1 MLYLGR
7 YYTYFK
13 LRGDSLWLSPLFY
26 STVLGIILCSS
37 AASAQNL
44 ITNSSF
50 EEGQCETKDFINR
63 WSTGVG
69 KASSWLLP
77 DTIVRECGVNSC
89 VAWNGTNYAF
99 IQDKTAP
106 YDTFINNSNSKCCG
120 KGCHQLRYTSRLTSS
135 VAIKGNLQ
143 FDSLG
148 FNNRSPYIGQ
158 KLTNPIISNH
168 LYYHSLFYNIFSYSA
183 KHINGEWAWY
193 NEYQAYPEQI
203 PTPNTSHNGF
213 GVAFSSYHMIYKDIP
228 HPQDGMHRV
237 LPSVPNQ
244 RKLRHTLQYQPYWQ
258 KLAGTFVADSAYAY
272 LTIGNFWTTAETT
285 FTPPLSDTT
294 VGTSVINI
302 DSVNMWDVTHQI
314 QHDTQYCIGQ
324 DALLTSE
331 HYSRGYTVWYTKQGD
346 LLYTGDT
353 FSLTLTSNTFVRSI
367 RYFPEIDYST
377 TDSVYLTVK
386 NKPLLLNLSR
396 ANDPCTLPA
405 TYTVQPQ
412 TGYTYMWNSTLG
424 TNQYTAIDSQTIHL
438 LVTDTNGCYI
448 DTSFFVWPEVAFSA
462 ALLSDT
468 CDLTTEIVI
477 EPDTYEY
484 TVNGALSGTRYLG
497 NVSGRVILI
506 ATQANGCKDTQYLN
520 IPLCTVQAENIW
532 IPSGFSP
539 NNDGLNPRF
548 APVSKYIKSYTLTV
562 YSRWGEKLFI
572 SSDNNW
578 AWDGTYLGK
587 PVQQGS
593 YFYTLDILLLNN
605 QRLQRKG
612 QITLLR

>member
-7 YYTYFK
+7 YCTYFK

-44 ITNSSF
+44 ITNGSF
-50 EEGQCETKDFINR
+50 EDGLCERDFINR
-63 WSTGVG
+63 WPVGVSRQSG
-69 KASSWLLP
+69 WLNP
-77 DTIVRECGVNSC
+77 DTVLSECGINSC
-89 VAWNGTNYAF
+89 VGF
-99 IQDKTAP
+99 
-106 YDTFINNSNSKCCG
+106 YDASYTFRQNATTPLDTLLYEDFKKNKCCG
-120 KGCHQLRYTSRLTSS
+120 KGCNPYIVTKQLATPH
-135 VAIKGNLQ
+135 VAQGAIR
-143 FDSLG
+143 FDSSG
-148 FNNRSPYIGQ
+148 FNVGSSYIGQ
-158 KLTNPIISNH
+158 KLNTTLRPEH
-168 LYYHSLFYNIFSYSA
+168 KYQYTVFYNLFDY
-183 KHINGEWAWY
+183 Y
-193 NEYQAYPEQI
+193 NQKGNMFTLVNRFQAGYYPA
-203 PTPNTSHNGF
+203 PNTTHNGF
-213 GVAFSSYHMIYKDIP
+213 GIALSTYHIQYKNVP
-228 HPQDGMHRV
+228 
-237 LPSVPNQ
+237 LPRDSEQHLLPTVPNQ
-244 RKLRHTLQYQPYWQ
+244 RKLRFTLEYQPYWQ
-258 KLAGTFVADSAYAY
+258 KLQGTFVADSAYSH

-285 FTPPLSDTT
+285 FTPPLSGSTIAT
-294 VGTSVINI
+294 RSLFL
-302 DSVNMWDVTHQI
+302 DSVNLWDVTHQI
-314 QHDTQYCIGQ
+314 QHDTQYCLGQ

-346 LLYTGDT
+346 SLYTGDT
-353 FSLTLTSNTFVRSI
+353 FSLTLTSDTFVRSI

-484 TVNGALSGTRYLG
+484 TVNGTLSGTRYLG

-605 QRLQRKG
+605 QRLQRNG

>member
-26 STVLGIILCSS
+26 SIVLGIILCSS

-44 ITNSSF
+44 ITNGSF
-50 EEGQCETKDFINR
+50 EDGLCETKDFINR
-63 WSTGVG
+63 WPVGVSRQSG
-69 KASSWLLP
+69 WLNP
-77 DTIVRECGVNSC
+77 DTILSECGINSC
-89 VAWNGTNYAF
+89 VGFYNSSYNFRQTATTPLDTLLYEADETNV
-99 IQDKTAP
+99 
-106 YDTFINNSNSKCCG
+106 CCG
-120 KGCHQLRYTSRLTSS
+120 KGCYTYATTKQLTSPH
-135 VAIKGNLQ
+135 VVLGGTR
-143 FDSLG
+143 FDSSG
-148 FNNRSPYIGQ
+148 FDNSSSYIGQ
-158 KLTNPIISNH
+158 KLNTMLQTEHIYYYSMFHNLFTYSLKKISGRWASMNK
-168 LYYHSLFYNIFSYSA
+168 YNIGYF
-183 KHINGEWAWY
+183 
-193 NEYQAYPEQI
+193 PE
-203 PTPNTSHNGF
+203 PNTTHNGF
-213 GVAFSSYHMIYKDIP
+213 GIALSTYHIQYKNIP
-228 HPQDGMHRV
+228 PTNDGMQYV
-237 LPSVPNQ
+237 LPTLPNQ
-244 RKLRHTLQYQPYWQ
+244 RKLRFTLEYQPYWQ
-258 KLAGTFVADSAYAY
+258 KLQGTFVADSAYSH

-285 FTPPLSDTT
+285 FTPPLSGNTIGLRDL
-294 VGTSVINI
+294 SL

-314 QHDTQYCIGQ
+314 QSDTQYCIGQ

-331 HYSRGYTVWYTKQGD
+331 HYSRGYTVWYTQQGD
-346 LLYTGDT
+346 SLYTGDT
-353 FSLTLTSNTFVRSI
+353 FSLTLTSDTFVRSI

-484 TVNGALSGTRYLG
+484 TVNGTLSGTRYLG